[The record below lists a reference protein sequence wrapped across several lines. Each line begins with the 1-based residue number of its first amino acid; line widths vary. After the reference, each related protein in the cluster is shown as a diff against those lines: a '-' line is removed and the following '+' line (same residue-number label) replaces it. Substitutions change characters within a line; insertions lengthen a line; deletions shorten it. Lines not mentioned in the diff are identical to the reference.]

1 MQFLDKDE
9 MAAVQQAQRLYHVA
23 WKDTG
28 EIAEELGIPEARVSR
43 YVRYNTHFLG
53 VHDLV
58 PESYDGDPYERLM
71 PGMLTVSAEQA
82 VYRKVCIKLLREL
95 FDTLPKKDRDI
106 LGKTCGVFE
115 YPEATLKEIGMYHMM
130 KESAVEKARR
140 EAERSLS
147 QQQASGMEDR
157 SSYAAAAGPA
167 AGGRQ

>member
-58 PESYDGDPYERLM
+58 PEDYEAIPM
-71 PGMLTVSAEQA
+71 
-82 VYRKVCIKLLREL
+82 
-95 FDTLPKKDRDI
+95 
-106 LGKTCGVFE
+106 
-115 YPEATLKEIGMYHMM
+115 
-130 KESAVEKARR
+130 
-140 EAERSLS
+140 
-147 QQQASGMEDR
+147 SG
-157 SSYAAAAGPA
+157 
-167 AGGRQ
+167 